1 MGEIPVPGL
10 FVVRFFIENFS
21 SLLMSFLATIDFL
34 TNMIFFFSSTFN
46 MSSFKSIFL
55 IITPNMKG
63 RILFSSVC
71 IIDSDFVV
79 LYLIRPLS
87 SRNRPWIAFAIPVMI
102 PRSGRL
108 GLYSILML
116 LPLTD
121 SRSTPM

>member
-1 MGEIPVPGL
+1 
-10 FVVRFFIENFS
+10 
-21 SLLMSFLATIDFL
+21 
-34 TNMIFFFSSTFN
+34 